1 MGGWTAILVAYLL
14 GGVTFIPLV
23 VAAVLAHAYYT
34 LPYRH
39 DVGSPRAKDEA
50 DSIVQPGDDAA
61 PLDAAKQAAAEE
73 PKTRANQ
80 DFDVAAGYF
89 AGCRE
94 YTPMGINAKPIERS
108 TPVGST
114 TVAAPSPSVYQT
126 MYRSIFDRK
135 PVAGPLETNGLS
147 QRPKKAGNVFYVVL
161 RHGHLMLFDDDEQ
174 LEVRHVI
181 SLAHHDI
188 SIFSGGDV
196 TPEGEL
202 FIKRN
207 ALCLSRKRDGAGQ
220 APDGQVSKPFYLFSE
235 NCSAKED
242 FYFALLKN
250 QEQTFGFDTS
260 PPKPRQFD
268 VKNIISLVQ
277 RLHSSEDHLHTR
289 WLNAM
294 LGRIF
299 LAVYKTRDLE
309 NFIHEKITKKISRV
323 KRPSFLT
330 NITIQRIETG
340 EAAPYFA
347 NLKLRDLT
355 VEGEC
360 VVEADVRYNG
370 NFRIEVGATA
380 KIDLGTRFKAREVN
394 LVLAVVLK
402 RVEGHVLFK
411 IKAPPSNR
419 VWFSFLTM
427 PKMEMAIEPIVSSRQ
442 ITYTVILRQIEN
454 RIKEVFAETL
464 VQPFWDDVPFFRTEH
479 KTWRGGIFEG
489 DDAVES
495 SENVEALVDE
505 AADASLVDR
514 AEESHHLVN
523 ETRPLEKS
531 YSMPITDVQPE
542 KTGLF
547 GRKLSKNANSSSTS
561 VASAGVDAKGPTA
574 SPLRSPNIV
583 KNSTDPIVGT
593 ETAHADLFK
602 PSSSPPDHATN
613 FMAALQSRSR
623 DASPMATPMG
633 SPGKTGSLAKA
644 PSQSSASSKEGGDG
658 GNEETDATPVPA
670 ARRNTASSTNSSS
683 HGDKSTASS
692 PAPSTT
698 SSLKNQAGSLGRNFF
713 LRREN
718 TNNATLTESSNGDIK
733 RNTLAAV
740 ANAAVQAR
748 QWGWNAIQ
756 RQKDARR
763 NGDKAAQVDLSQPM
777 GRGQPL
783 PPPGV
788 PLPGPTNGR
797 TKIGPIP
804 APKRKPVPDQETPEA
819 LEAEKEQESRPV
831 PAPPLPPRRRRGASQ
846 EEEENV
852 EQNMLVVA
860 APDDSQPGTP
870 AVEDEANYEA
880 PWTETATVV
889 EGAPEQVSEAED
901 TAAAGPS
908 TRTRESSLSDKLAP
922 GSPMV
927 AFPAAAVTGIEDD
940 DDYSGWLEEDNFDDE
955 QIGET
960 LPAAVAG
967 DAEQGGPGG

>member
-1 MGGWTAILVAYLL
+1 
-14 GGVTFIPLV
+14 
-23 VAAVLAHAYYT
+23 
-34 LPYRH
+34 
-39 DVGSPRAKDEA
+39 
-50 DSIVQPGDDAA
+50 
-61 PLDAAKQAAAEE
+61 
-73 PKTRANQ
+73 
-80 DFDVAAGYF
+80 
-89 AGCRE
+89 
-94 YTPMGINAKPIERS
+94 
-108 TPVGST
+108 
-114 TVAAPSPSVYQT
+114 
-126 MYRSIFDRK
+126 
-135 PVAGPLETNGLS
+135 
-147 QRPKKAGNVFYVVL
+147 
-161 RHGHLMLFDDDEQ
+161 MLFDDDEQ

-188 SIFSGGDV
+188 SIYSGGDG

-207 ALCLSRKRDGAGQ
+207 ALCLSRKRDGTDQ
-220 APDGQVSKPFYLFSE
+220 ASDGQVSKPFYLFSE

-260 PPKPRQFD
+260 PPRPRQFD

-277 RLHSSEDHLHTR
+277 RLHSSEDHLHSR
-289 WLNAM
+289 WLNAI

-299 LAVYKTRDLE
+299 LGVYKTRDLE
-309 NFIHEKITKKISRV
+309 NFIREKITKKISRV

-340 EAAPYFA
+340 EAAPYFT

-419 VWFSFLTM
+419 VWFSFQTM

-489 DDAVES
+489 DDAVEQ
-495 SENVEALVDE
+495 SERFETPVDD
-505 AADASLVDR
+505 AADSASVDHV
-514 AEESHHLVN
+514 EENHDLLH

-531 YSMPITDVQPE
+531 YSLPVMDQPE
-542 KTGLF
+542 RTGLF
-547 GRKLSKNANSSSTS
+547 GRKLGKNANHSSTS
-561 VASAGVDAKGPTA
+561 VAATGVDAKGPTA

-613 FMAALQSRSR
+613 FMAALQSRSQ
-623 DASPMATPMG
+623 DASPMAAPLG
-633 SPGKTGSLAKA
+633 SPGKTGPPAKA
-644 PSQSSASSKEGGDG
+644 PSQSSTSSKEGGDD
-658 GNEETDATPVPA
+658 GNEEETDATPVPTG
-670 ARRNTASSTNSSS
+670 RRNTASSADSGS
-683 HGDKSTASS
+683 HGDNSTSNS
-692 PAPSTT
+692 PTPSTT
-698 SSLKNQAGSLGRNFF
+698 SSFKNQAGSLGRNFF

-718 TNNATLTESSNGDIK
+718 TNGTTWTETSNGDIK

-740 ANAAVQAR
+740 TNAAVQAR

-763 NGDKAAQVDLSQPM
+763 HGDKAAQVDLSQPM

-797 TKIGPIP
+797 TKIGPMP
-804 APKRKPVPDQETPEA
+804 APRRKPVPDQPLPEA
-819 LEAEKEQESRPV
+819 LEADKEQEPRPI
-831 PAPPLPPRRRRGASQ
+831 PAPLPQRRRRGESREQGGEA
-846 EEEENV
+846 

-870 AVEDEANYEA
+870 AAEDKVDQSDHEASWAEA
-880 PWTETATVV
+880 AAAV
-889 EGAPEQVSEAED
+889 EAENA
-901 TAAAGPS
+901 AAAGSS
-908 TRTRESSLSDKLAP
+908 TRTESSLSDKLAP
-922 GSPMV
+922 GSPIV
-927 AFPAAAVTGIEDD
+927 ALPAVSGAEDDD
-940 DDYSGWLEEDNFDDE
+940 DDYSGWMEDDNFDEE
-955 QIGET
+955 QIGEM
-960 LPAAVAG
+960 LVG
-967 DAEQGGPGG
+967 EVEQEAPGG